1 MMRKTSLGLK
11 KEMSS
16 KKKFVVLSVVLSVMF
31 LSLVAVAYS
40 WQTKYFFS
48 LDQCRYIFKEGSC
61 VVDVKHC
68 NTNSYNYVPK
78 ILNPKTDC
86 ISEIEFNPG
95 FTQADIDATYTGT
108 CEFTYKEGELVDI
121 DAEAFD
127 PDPLIDPAGKLIWTW
142 YAPLDQYGKW
152 QTVKGDAGRH
162 DTKVKVSDGELYDVR
177 PFCIEILKSN
187 KAPILAALK
196 DVTVKKGDTVVLS
209 PECSDPDNDKV
220 TITYSGWMTAGSKK
234 TTAADVGT
242 NTVTVT
248 CSDPYG
254 GKDSQTV
261 KVTVTDVNHAPLIT
275 GNSVT
280 VDEGELV
287 TLPVTVTDS
296 DGDQVTV
303 TISDPVGNDKKWQTA
318 KGDAGSYPVTV
329 TADDGKTTSE
339 KEIMVTVVSTNR
351 LPTLK
356 VSDVTVHE
364 GETVSLNPVVTDA
377 DGDKTTVTYS
387 GWMTSNTKK
396 TGYEDAGV
404 YDVTV
409 SVTDGKSDPVSKK
422 IKVTVLNT
430 NRPPKITRVYEHEVA

>member
-1 MMRKTSLGLK
+1 MMRKTSLRLNKDG
-11 KEMSS
+11 SS
-16 KKKFVVLSVVLSVMF
+16 KKKFVILSVVLSVMF

-40 WQTKYFFS
+40 WQTKYFFT

-68 NTNSYNYVPK
+68 NTNTYNYVPK

-86 ISEIEFNPG
+86 LSEIEFNPG
-95 FTQADIDATYTGT
+95 FTQADIDATYTGST
-108 CEFTYKEGELVDI
+108 CEFTYTEGELVDI

-127 PDPLIDPAGKLIWTW
+127 PDPNIGPAGKLLWTW

-152 QTVKGDAGRH
+152 QTKKGDAGRH

-187 KAPILAALK
+187 KNPVLAALD

-209 PECSDPDNDKV
+209 PACSDPDGDKT
-220 TITYSGWMTAGSKK
+220 TITYSGWMTASTKK
-234 TTAADVGT
+234 TVAADVGT
-242 NTVTVT
+242 HTVTVR
-248 CSDPYG
+248 CSDGYG
-254 GKDSQTV
+254 GVDTEDV

-275 GNSVT
+275 GNAVT

-287 TLPVTVTDS
+287 SLPVTVTDS

-303 TISDPVGNDKKWQTA
+303 KISDPVGDDKKWQTK
-318 KGDAGSYPVTV
+318 KGDAGEYTVTV

-339 KEIMVTVVSTNR
+339 KDIKVTVLSTNR
-351 LPTLK
+351 APTLK
-356 VSDVTVHE
+356 ISDVTVHE

-387 GWMTSNTKK
+387 GWMTSSTKK
-396 TGYEDAGV
+396 TGYDDAGV

-409 SVTDGKSDPVSKK
+409 TVTDGNSDPVSKK

-430 NRPPKITRVYEHEVA
+430 NRPPKITRVYEHEA